1 MGVYVPNF
9 RLNPFKSAK
18 IEPFLSLL
26 ISDTLLTLTFQPMKS
41 TVFFALLLLVAGAC
55 RQKTDPTSERVA
67 ITGIDSTKKPGDDFF
82 IYANGIWFDTIRIPD
97 SQTGVG
103 SYSFL
108 NYPQRLRLKG
118 ILDSVSTSKNAD
130 GSIGQ
135 KVGDFYASGM
145 DTLTIDKRGF
155 EPIQPLLTRI
165 DAVSDVTS
173 LLKLVTDEEK
183 AGNGSL
189 IGFYVGPDDKQ
200 STVNIAQFYQ
210 TGIGLPER
218 DYYFKSDSGTIKI
231 QRAYQDYLTSLF
243 GLTGLDAATARKNAT
258 ISYGI
263 EKQLATAHRT
273 NIELRDVK
281 ANYNK
286 LAVASL
292 SKKHPVLNWTT
303 LLQDLGAKVDSVNV
317 GQPAYYDKLN
327 SMLKSVAVADWKVY
341 LKAHALTN
349 YANLLSRPFVDASF
363 AYTKVLTG
371 QAVKQTRAEE
381 MTRAVD
387 QSLGEALAE
396 LYVKKYFPESAK
408 KRMAVLVG
416 NLKKAF
422 EARIDRLDWMSDST
436 KAKAK
441 DKLYAFTEKIGYPDK
456 WRDYSQVVIKR
467 GAYFEN
473 CLSANKNDYLYNLNK
488 LGKPVDRNEWHTT
501 PPTVTAY
508 NNPPLNEIV
517 FPAGILQPPYFDVNA
532 DDALN
537 YGGIGMVIG
546 HEITHSFDDQGA
558 QYDKAGNVTDWWTKA
573 DYAKF
578 KAKTQ
583 QVIDQYNAFTVLDSV
598 HIKGALTVGENTA
611 DIAGVAIAYDAFKLT
626 EQGKD
631 TSKLDGFTPDQRFFI
646 SIARI
651 WRVKTRDPYMAMYVN
666 TNPHSPAKWRVNGPL
681 MNFTPFY
688 KAFNVQPGDKMY
700 KPEKDRIVV
709 W

>member
-1 MGVYVPNF
+1 
-9 RLNPFKSAK
+9 
-18 IEPFLSLL
+18 
-26 ISDTLLTLTFQPMKS
+26 MKS
-41 TVFFALLLLVAGAC
+41 FFLFPLVFLMVIAC
-55 RQKTDPTSERVA
+55 RQKSDSVSERVV
-67 ITGIDSTKKPGDDFF
+67 ITGIDTTKNPGDDFF
-82 IYANGIWFDTIRIPD
+82 TYANGIWYDTIRIPD

-108 NYPQRLRLKG
+108 NYPQRLRLMG
-118 ILDSVSTSKNAD
+118 ILDSVSQSANTA

-145 DTLTIDKRGF
+145 DTNTINKRGY
-155 EPIQPLLTRI
+155 EPIKPLLARI
-165 DAVSDVTS
+165 DTVKELRS
-173 LLKLVTDEEK
+173 LLQLVVAEQK
-183 AGNGSL
+183 AGNASIL
-189 IGFYVGPDDKQ
+189 DFHVGPDDKH
-200 STVNIAQFYQ
+200 STVNIAQLYQ

-218 DYYFKSDSGTIKI
+218 DYYFKSDSATIKI
-231 QRAYQDYLTSLF
+231 QSAYQNYLASLF
-243 GLTGLDAATARKNAT
+243 ELTGTDAVTARKNAS
-258 ISYGI
+258 ISYNI
-263 EKQLATAHRT
+263 EKQLASAHRT
-273 NIELRDVK
+273 NVALRDVK

-286 LAVASL
+286 LSVKSL
-292 SKKHPVLNWTT
+292 AQKHPALNWTA
-303 LLQDLGAKVDSVNV
+303 LLSNLGAKVDSVNV

-327 SMLKSVAVADWKVY
+327 AMLKSVPIADWKVY
-341 LKAHALTN
+341 LKAHALIN
-349 YANLLSRPFVDASF
+349 YSNFLSQPFVNASF
-363 AYTKVLTG
+363 AYSKILTG
-371 QAVKQTRAEE
+371 QAAKQTRAEE
-381 MTRAVD
+381 MTKAVD
-387 QSLGEALAE
+387 QSLGEALAQ

-408 KRMAVLVG
+408 KRMAILVD

-441 DKLYAFTEKIGYPDK
+441 DKLHAFTQKIGYPDK
-456 WRDYSQVVIKR
+456 WRDYSNVTVKR
-467 GAYFEN
+467 DAYFEN
-473 CLSANKNDYLYNLNK
+473 RLSANKNDFLYNLNK

-508 NNPPLNEIV
+508 NNPALNEIV

-558 QYDKAGNVTDWWTKA
+558 QFDKFGNVTDWWTKT
-573 DYAKF
+573 DYTKF
-578 KAKTQ
+578 KAKTR
-583 QVIDQYNAFTVLDSV
+583 QVVDQYNTFTVLDSI

-626 EQGKD
+626 QQGRD
-631 TSKLDGFTPDQRFFI
+631 TTKLDGYTPDQRFFI
-646 SIARI
+646 SIGRI
-651 WRVKTRDPYMAMYVN
+651 WRVKTRDAYMLMYVN

-688 KAFNVQPGDKMY
+688 KAFNIQPGSKMY

>member
-1 MGVYVPNF
+1 MKQLLF
-9 RLNPFKSAK
+9 F
-18 IEPFLSLL
+18 SL
-26 ISDTLLTLTFQPMKS
+26 
-41 TVFFALLLLVAGAC
+41 ALFVAGVGQRASA
-55 RQKTDPTSERVA
+55 QNAKRVV
-67 ITGIDSTKKPGDDFF
+67 ITGIDASKKPGDDFF
-82 IYANGIWFDTIRIPD
+82 RYANGIWYDTIRIPN

-103 SYSFL
+103 SYSFM
-108 NYPQRLRLKG
+108 NYPQRTRLKG
-118 ILDSVSTSKNAD
+118 ILDSISASKSPA
-130 GSIGQ
+130 GSIEQ

-145 DTLTIDKRGF
+145 DMTTIDKRGYQ
-155 EPIQPLLTRI
+155 PILPLLTSI
-165 DAVSDVTS
+165 DAISDAAS
-173 LLKLVTDEEK
+173 LLKLVAEQQKVRNESIVD
-183 AGNGSL
+183 
-189 IGFYVGPDDKQ
+189 FYVGPDDKQ
-200 STVNIAQFYQ
+200 STVNIAQFSQ

-218 DYYFKSDSGTIKI
+218 DYYFKTDSSTIRI
-231 QRAYQDYLTSLF
+231 QKAYQNYLTNLF
-243 GLTGLDAATARKNAT
+243 VFTGMDATAARKNAAIT
-258 ISYGI
+258 YDI
-263 EKQLATAHRT
+263 EKQLASAHRT
-273 NIELRDVK
+273 NVELRDVK

-286 LAVASL
+286 QSLADLA
-292 SKKHPVLNWTT
+292 KKQPKLNWTV
-303 LLQDLGAKVDSVNV
+303 LLNDLGVKVDSVNI

-327 SMLKSVAVADWKVY
+327 TMLESVPIADWKVY
-341 LKAHALTN
+341 LKSHALTN
-349 YANLLSRPFVDASF
+349 YANNLSQPFVDASF
-363 AYTKVLTG
+363 EYTKILTG

-381 MTRAVD
+381 MTQALDR
-387 QSLGEALAE
+387 SLGDALAQ
-396 LYVKKYFPESAK
+396 LYVKKYFPESAR
-408 KRMAVLVG
+408 KRMAVLVD

-436 KAKAK
+436 KTKAK
-441 DKLYAFTEKIGYPDK
+441 DKLHAFSQKIGYPDK
-456 WRDYSQVVIKR
+456 WRDYSLVTVKR
-467 GAYFEN
+467 DAYFEN
-473 CLSANKNDYLYNLNK
+473 RLSANKNDYLYNLNK
-488 LGKPVDRNEWHTT
+488 LGQPVDRTEWHTT

-558 QYDKAGNVTDWWTKA
+558 QYDKYGNVTNWWKEA

-583 QVIDQYNAFTVLDSV
+583 QVIDQYSSFTVLDSV

-626 EQGKD
+626 EQGKS
-631 TSKLDGFTPDQRFFI
+631 TTKLDGFTPDQRFFI

-651 WRVKTRDPYMAMYVN
+651 WRVKTRDAYMNMYVN

-688 KAFNVQPGDKMY
+688 KAFNVKPGDKMY
-700 KPEKDRIVV
+700 KPEKDRITV